1 MDQLALK
8 VQLALTALRDLL
20 VLLVIRALKDQW
32 ALKALS
38 ALQGL
43 RDLQDR
49 LQLGRLDQP
58 ALLVIK
64 VQLAVQALE
73 AHKAQ
78 LAVKVPSVIK
88 AQLVIKAQWGLEA
101 LQVLSVIIMHRM
113 QI

>member
-1 MDQLALK
+1 MDLEALK
-8 VQLALTALRDLL
+8 VQPALTALRDLL

-58 ALLVIK
+58 ALL
-64 VQLAVQALE
+64 
-73 AHKAQ
+73 
-78 LAVKVPSVIK
+78 
-88 AQLVIKAQWGLEA
+88 A
-101 LQVLSVIIMHRM
+101 LQVQVAM
-113 QI
+113 QAQPAILAHL